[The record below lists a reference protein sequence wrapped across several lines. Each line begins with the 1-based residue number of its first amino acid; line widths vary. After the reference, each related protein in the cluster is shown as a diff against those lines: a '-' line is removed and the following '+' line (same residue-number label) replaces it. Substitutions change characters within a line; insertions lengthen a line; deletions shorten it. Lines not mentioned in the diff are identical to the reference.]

1 MPIYR
6 YTVLSESGTVL
17 TGELL
22 SSSKSELIH
31 ELTSKGYRVQ
41 HIAISKSWILPWKRA
56 TVSQV
61 EFSLFVH
68 ELLSLLKAGLS
79 VTEALELTS
88 NRHSEPTLEKIVTHV
103 LKAVRN
109 GLSLSEAFTV
119 HQDNLDE
126 LFVSILKTGEKS
138 GNLPEA
144 LEQYLIYLGSRIK
157 LYKKLKQ
164 AMAYPLFLLSS
175 LFASLGVM
183 FFFVMPRFA
192 SMYANFGARLPAPTQ
207 MLMDVASN
215 IPIAVVVI
223 LTFAI
228 IWVVLFRTL
237 SDNLAFKQQMEKF
250 KFKLPLIGYTYEL
263 ISIAQISR
271 SLAIL
276 ISSGTPLLDSLRSI
290 RESTSN
296 IRYSS
301 RIHQVEQSILSGTS
315 LAKAVSESSLMPETA
330 VKLIRAGEASGNLG
344 VMLSEVATYYHDILD
359 SRLERIMSLIEPIFI
374 MLIGLIVG
382 AVIIIMYL
390 PIFKLAE
397 VV

>member
-1 MPIYR
+1 
-6 YTVLSESGTVL
+6 
-17 TGELL
+17 
-22 SSSKSELIH
+22 
-31 ELTSKGYRVQ
+31 
-41 HIAISKSWILPWKRA
+41 
-56 TVSQV
+56 
-61 EFSLFVH
+61 
-68 ELLSLLKAGLS
+68 
-79 VTEALELTS
+79 
-88 NRHSEPTLEKIVTHV
+88 
-103 LKAVRN
+103 
-109 GLSLSEAFTV
+109 V

-138 GNLPEA
+138 GNLPAA

-175 LFASLGVM
+175 LFAILGVM

-215 IPIAVVVI
+215 IPIAIMVI
-223 LTFAI
+223 LTFTI

-237 SDNLAFKQQMEKF
+237 SDNLAFKQQMEKI

-276 ISSGTPLLDSLRSI
+276 VSSGTPLLDSLRSI

-301 RIHQVEQSILSGTS
+301 KIHQVEQSILRGTS
-315 LAKAVSESSLMPETA
+315 LSKAVNEASLMPETA